1 MLNMILNRSKLTS
14 RQIVRIA
21 WGDCD
26 AAGIVFFP
34 RYFEWFDAGTHALF
48 DKVGLSFAKIR
59 EQYGG
64 AAIPLVATRATF
76 ILPSTYGDDVAID
89 TEIVRW
95 GRSSF
100 DVHHRL
106 LRGEELA
113 VEGFETRVW
122 TGRTADN
129 RLEGQP
135 IPPEVIQLFTA
146 GEKISGEDMATP

>member
-1 MLNMILNRSKLTS
+1 MVNMILNPLVLTS
-14 RQIVRIA
+14 RRTVRIA

-26 AAGIVFFP
+26 AAGIVYFP

-48 DKVGLSFAKIR
+48 DKAGLSFAR
-59 EQYGG
+59 MSEQYPGV
-64 AAIPLVATRATF
+64 AIPVVSTRATF
-76 ILPSTYGDDVAID
+76 IRSSTYGDEVAID

-113 VEGFETRVW
+113 VECFETRVW
-122 TGRTADN
+122 VVKTGDN
-129 RLEGQP
+129 RLEGQAV
-135 IPPEVIQLFTA
+135 PPEVIARFQ
-146 GEKISGEDMATP
+146 MVTP

>member
-1 MLNMILNRSKLTS
+1 MTS
-14 RQIVRIA
+14 RQTVRIA

-34 RYFEWFDAGTHALF
+34 RYFAWFDASTHALF
-48 DKVGLSFAKIR
+48 DKVGLSFATMR
-59 EQYGG
+59 ELYGG
-64 AAIPLVATRATF
+64 AIIPLVAARATF
-76 ILPSTYGDDVAID
+76 ILPSTYGDEVAID
-89 TEIVRW
+89 TAIVRW

-106 LRGEELA
+106 LRGDALA

-129 RLEGQP
+129 RLKGQP
-135 IPPEVIQLFTA
+135 IPPEVIRLFTA
-146 GEKISGEDMATP
+146 GETM

>member
-34 RYFEWFDAGTHALF
+34 RYFEWFDASTHALF

-59 EQYGG
+59 EHYGG

-76 ILPSTYGDDVAID
+76 ILPSTYGDEVAID
-89 TEIVRW
+89 TDIVRW

-106 LRGEELA
+106 LRGEALA

-122 TGRTADN
+122 TGRTADH

-146 GEKISGEDMATP
+146 GEKM